1 MYESH
6 FYKVKLAFTRNAV
19 IVYNR
24 LNALVTMYTYNSL
37 ESSVHKDIVGSGGAF
52 MVVIDAR

>member
-6 FYKVKLAFTRNAV
+6 FYNVKLAFTRNAV

-37 ESSVHKDIVGSGGAF
+37 ESSVHKDIVGS
-52 MVVIDAR
+52 